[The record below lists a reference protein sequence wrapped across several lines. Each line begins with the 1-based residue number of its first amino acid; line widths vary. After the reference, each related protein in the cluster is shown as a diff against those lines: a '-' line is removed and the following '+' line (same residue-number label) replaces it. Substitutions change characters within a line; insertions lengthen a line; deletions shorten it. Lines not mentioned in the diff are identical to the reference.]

1 MQKVKEFIQELRD
14 IANYKSQIKLLNKR
28 IEELKKEPQKL
39 IDKMNLMRV
48 EVRELKRQVKELE
61 NANREGHSFK
71 NLQRGAG
78 IREAKKNRYQ
88 SQKQI
93 RKKQGGPPKGYDYDE
108 YPYASTKQ
116 GGKGAHV
123 EPVLSEE
130 NQAVGRDL
138 GQFYKKNNIK
148 ENDMFDVKI
157 VD

>member
-1 MQKVKEFIQELRD
+1 MQIEKDILLRTYNVEQEPERL
-14 IANYKSQIKLLNKR
+14 
-28 IEELKKEPQKL
+28 
-39 IDKMNLMRV
+39 
-48 EVRELKRQVKELE
+48 
-61 NANREGHSFK
+61 
-71 NLQRGAG
+71 
-78 IREAKKNRYQ
+78 KNRYK

-93 RKKQGGPPKGYDYDE
+93 RKKQ
-108 YPYASTKQ
+108 
-116 GGKGAHV
+116 GKGAHV